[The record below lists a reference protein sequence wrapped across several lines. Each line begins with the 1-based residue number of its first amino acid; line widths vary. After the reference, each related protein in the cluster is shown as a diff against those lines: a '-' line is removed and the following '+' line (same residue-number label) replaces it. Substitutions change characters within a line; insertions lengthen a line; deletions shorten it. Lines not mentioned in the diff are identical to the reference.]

1 MPKNVL
7 RAVVIVSL
15 EAESSGVVGIAVSH
29 PLACV
34 SQVESTMVLFVS
46 DNESYTLE
54 KREDFVLLEEGVL
67 ELDARVF
74 IQEEVLVLE
83 DESKVLG
90 VQAGAV
96 RRGRPG
102 VRGHRELNTA
112 ERVESCCGLEEA
124 CQEGRLRDVGEGGEA

>member
-46 DNESYTLE
+46 DNESYASE
-54 KREDFVLLEEGVL
+54 KQEDFVFCSR
-67 ELDARVF
+67 RVC
-74 IQEEVLVLE
+74 
-83 DESKVLG
+83 
-90 VQAGAV
+90 AGA
-96 RRGRPG
+96 
-102 VRGHRELNTA
+102 
-112 ERVESCCGLEEA
+112 
-124 CQEGRLRDVGEGGEA
+124 

>member
-1 MPKNVL
+1 
-7 RAVVIVSL
+7 
-15 EAESSGVVGIAVSH
+15 
-29 PLACV
+29 
-34 SQVESTMVLFVS
+34 MVLFVS

-74 IQEEVLVLE
+74 IQDVLVLE
-83 DESKVLG
+83 GESEVLG

-102 VRGHRELNTA
+102 GTVAQGT
-112 ERVESCCGLEEA
+112 
-124 CQEGRLRDVGEGGEA
+124 